1 MSTTPVEQIER
12 PVVIAEMEEPEIF
25 AGAIMDGSQAIAHDG
40 FDVETFEQAAD
51 DYARLAR
58 TVEETGSAIRT
69 GSALLRDLFWSFH
82 KRSPRIAPVAPLS
95 PAHEINREIVEQI
108 LSTTEWREMRESGT
122 VGDPLSSAMATIG
135 CAASAVAALDKE
147 TIQYLNQLHDLAG
160 EVEQLFA
167 RAETLDELS
176 ALAIDK
182 ERAEWLKKEAA
193 QARAGA
199 ARKEKKTNR
208 LSRRLE
214 ESSNDRQQNVRRK
227 VRQGLAEAMAEVGQA
242 NDAVNAFGGGH
253 DVDFGLENGAGGRN
267 SLSTKEKLVI
277 AQQVGHSPKLQQI
290 AAVCGRFTG
299 IALQQQKTRV
309 KHPPDEITSITT
321 GSEIERL
328 LPSEIALLADPDLE
342 DLFYLRFAER
352 GLMQYDL
359 IGHEPQGQGPI
370 IIAIDESGSMT
381 TDYGGMTGEVW
392 SKAVMLAL
400 LSIAR
405 LQRRDLAVIHFSG
418 PNDLRVDLFPKGQAT
433 HAEVIAC
440 ASFFFNG
447 GTVFE
452 PWMKRALELVDES
465 RFEKADVIC
474 VSDGISDVSP
484 EAQAEWT
491 KRRAERGMRAYGAL
505 IGSNQGEALLAEIS
519 DAVFRL
525 DDLRGDLPALEVIF
539 SAI

>member
-1 MSTTPVEQIER
+1 MNTISEQIQGPEL
-12 PVVIAEMEEPEIF
+12 VTEMVDSRSI
-25 AGAIMDGSQAIAHDG
+25 AGAIADGSQTIAHDG
-40 FDVETFEQAAD
+40 FDVETFEQAVD
-51 DYARLAR
+51 DYARLGR
-58 TVEETGSAIRT
+58 TVEETAGAIRT

-147 TIQYLNQLHDLAG
+147 TIRYLNQLHELTG

-167 RAETLDELS
+167 RAEALDELS
-176 ALAIDK
+176 ALAPDE
-182 ERAEWLKKEAA
+182 ERSNQLKREAAEARADAAKKEK
-193 QARAGA
+193 RSERLN
-199 ARKEKKTNR
+199 RK
-208 LSRRLE
+208 LE
-214 ESSNDRQQNVRRK
+214 ESSEKRGQNVRRA
-227 VRQGLAEAMAEVGQA
+227 VRRGLAEAMAEVGQA
-242 NDAVNAFGGGH
+242 NDAVNAFGGGY
-253 DVDFGLENGAGGRN
+253 DADFGTENSAGGRN

-277 AQQVGHSPKLQQI
+277 AQQIGHSPKLQQI
-290 AAVCGRFTG
+290 AAVCGRFTR

-309 KHPPDEITSITT
+309 KHPADEITSITT

-342 DLFYLRFAER
+342 DLFYFRFAER

-359 IGHEPQGQGPI
+359 IGHEPEGQGPI

-381 TDYGGMTGEVW
+381 TDYGRMTGEVW

-405 LQRRDLAVIHFSG
+405 LQKRDLAVIHFSG
-418 PNDLRVDLFPKGQAT
+418 PNDLQADLFSKGQAT
-433 HAEVIAC
+433 PAEVIAC

-452 PWMKRALELVDES
+452 PWMKKALELVDGSE
-465 RFEKADVIC
+465 FEKADVIC

-491 KRRAERGMRAYGAL
+491 RRREERGMRSYGVL
-505 IGSNQGEALLAEIS
+505 IGANQGEALLDEIS
-519 DAVFRL
+519 DAVFHL
-525 DDLRGDLPALEVIF
+525 DDLCGDLPALEEIF
-539 SAI
+539 SAV

>member
-1 MSTTPVEQIER
+1 MNTISEQIQKPEL
-12 PVVIAEMEEPEIF
+12 VAEMADSRSV
-25 AGAIMDGSQAIAHDG
+25 AGAIADGSQAIAHDG
-40 FDVETFEQAAD
+40 FDVETFVQAVD
-51 DYARLAR
+51 DYARLGR
-58 TVEETGSAIRT
+58 TVEETAAVIRT

-82 KRSPRIAPVAPLS
+82 KRSPRVAPVAPLS
-95 PAHEINREIVEQI
+95 PAHEINREIIEQI

-147 TIQYLNQLHDLAG
+147 TIRYLNQLQDLTG

-176 ALAIDK
+176 ALAVDN
-182 ERAEWLKKEAA
+182 ERSEWLKKEAA
-193 QARAGA
+193 RARSDA
-199 ARKEKKTNR
+199 ARKEKKSDR
-208 LSRRLE
+208 LRRKLE
-214 ESSNDRQQNVRRK
+214 ESSEGRWQNVRRN

-242 NDAVNAFGGGH
+242 NDAVNAFGGGY
-253 DVDFGLENGAGGRN
+253 DSDFGTENGAGGRN

-290 AAVCGRFTG
+290 AAVCGRFTR

-342 DLFYLRFAER
+342 DLFFLRFAEH
-352 GLMQYDL
+352 GLMQYDMV
-359 IGHEPQGQGPI
+359 GHEPQGQGPI

-381 TDYGGMTGEVW
+381 TDYGGMTGEIW

-405 LQRRDLAVIHFSG
+405 LQKRDLAVIHFSG
-418 PNDLRVDLFPKGQAT
+418 PNDLRVDLFPKGAAT
-433 HAEVIAC
+433 PAEVIAC

-452 PWMKRALELVDES
+452 PWMGKALELVDDS
-465 RFEKADVIC
+465 KFEKADVIC

-484 EAQAEWT
+484 EAQAEWAR
-491 KRRAERGMRAYGAL
+491 RRAERGMRAYGVL
-505 IGSNQGEALLAEIS
+505 IGANQGEALLEEIS

-539 SAI
+539 SAV

>member
-1 MSTTPVEQIER
+1 METQEQIQGPEL
-12 PVVIAEMEEPEIF
+12 VAEMEDVAIF
-25 AGAIMDGSQAIAHDG
+25 AGAINDGSQVIAHDG

-58 TVEETGSAIRT
+58 TVEKTANAIRT
-69 GSALLRDLFWSFH
+69 GPALLRDLFWSFH
-82 KRSPRIAPVAPLS
+82 KRAPRIASVAPLS

-147 TIQYLNQLHDLAG
+147 TIRYLNQLHELSG
-160 EVEQLFA
+160 EVERLFA
-167 RAETLDELS
+167 RAEALDELA
-176 ALAIDK
+176 ALTPDE
-182 ERAEWLKKEAA
+182 ERSEQLKKEAA
-193 QARAGA
+193 QARADA
-199 ARKEKKTNR
+199 AKKEKKAER
-208 LSRRLE
+208 LSRKME
-214 ESSNDRQQNVRRK
+214 ESREEREQKVRRA
-227 VRQGLAEAMAEVGQA
+227 VRRGLSEAMAEVEQA
-242 NDAVNAFGGGH
+242 NDAINAFGSGYDTG
-253 DVDFGLENGAGGRN
+253 FGTENGAGGRN
-267 SLSTKEKLVI
+267 SLSTKEKLLI
-277 AQQVGHSPKLQQI
+277 AQQVGRSPKLQQI
-290 AAVCGRFTG
+290 AAVCGRFTR

-309 KHPPDEITSITT
+309 KHPPDEITSITA

-359 IGHEPQGQGPI
+359 IGHEPEGQGPI

-405 LQRRDLAVIHFSG
+405 LQKRDLAVIHFSG
-418 PNDLRVDLFPKGQAT
+418 PDDLRLDLFPKGEAT
-433 HAEVIAC
+433 PAQVIAC
-440 ASFFFNG
+440 ASFFYNG

-452 PWMKRALELVDES
+452 PWMAKALDLVDGS
-465 RFEKADVIC
+465 QFEKADVIC
-474 VSDGISDVSP
+474 VSDGISDVSM

-491 KRRAERGMRAYGAL
+491 KRRAERGMRAYGVL
-505 IGSNQGEALLAEIS
+505 IGSNQGEALLDEIS

-525 DDLRGDLPALEVIF
+525 DDLRGDMPALEVIF
-539 SAI
+539 SAV

>member
-1 MSTTPVEQIER
+1 METISEQIQG
-12 PVVIAEMEEPEIF
+12 PEIVAEIEDVEIV
-25 AGAIMDGSQAIAHDG
+25 AGAITDGSQAIAHDG
-40 FDVETFEQAAD
+40 FDVETFNQAAD
-51 DYARLAR
+51 DYARLTR
-58 TVEETGSAIRT
+58 TVEETAGAIHT
-69 GSALLRDLFWSFH
+69 GPALLRDLFWSFH
-82 KRSPRIAPVAPLS
+82 KRAPRIAPVAPLS

-135 CAASAVAALDKE
+135 CAASTVAALDKE
-147 TIQYLNQLHDLAG
+147 TIRYLNQLHELAG

-167 RAETLDELS
+167 HAEALDELA
-176 ALAIDK
+176 ALAPDE
-182 ERAEWLKKEAA
+182 ERSNQLKREAAEARANAAKKEKTAD
-193 QARAGA
+193 RLI
-199 ARKEKKTNR
+199 RK
-208 LSRRLE
+208 LE
-214 ESSNDRQQNVRRK
+214 ESSEAREQNVRRA
-227 VRQGLAEAMAEVGQA
+227 VRRGLAEGMAEVEQA
-242 NDAVNAFGGGH
+242 NDAIKAFGGGY
-253 DVDFGLENGAGGRN
+253 DVGFGIENGAGGRN

-290 AAVCGRFTG
+290 AAVCGRFTR
-299 IALQQQKTRV
+299 IALQQHKTRV
-309 KHPPDEITSITT
+309 KHPPDEITSITA
-321 GSEIERL
+321 GSETERL

-352 GLMQYDL
+352 ALMQYDL
-359 IGHEPQGQGPI
+359 VGHEPEGQGPI

-392 SKAVMLAL
+392 SKTVMLAL

-405 LQRRDLAVIHFSG
+405 LQKRDMAVIHFSG
-418 PNDLRVDLFPKGQAT
+418 PDDLRLDLFPKGEAT
-433 HAEVIAC
+433 PAEVIAC

-452 PWMKRALELVDES
+452 PWMEKALELVDGS
-465 RFEKADVIC
+465 QFEKADVIC

-491 KRRAERGMRAYGAL
+491 RRRTERGMRAYGVL
-505 IGSNQGEALLAEIS
+505 IGSNQGEALLDEIS
-519 DAVFRL
+519 DAVFHL

-539 SAI
+539 SAV

>member
-1 MSTTPVEQIER
+1 MSTTLVEQIEK
-12 PVVIAEMEEPEIF
+12 PVITAEMEDEEIV
-25 AGAIMDGSQAIAHDG
+25 AGAITDGSQAIAHDG
-40 FDVETFEQAAD
+40 FDVETFEQATD

-58 TVEETGSAIRT
+58 TVEETAGAIRT

-82 KRSPRIAPVAPLS
+82 KRAPRIAPVAPLS

-147 TIQYLNQLHDLAG
+147 TIRYLNQLHELAG
-160 EVEQLFA
+160 EVERLFA
-167 RAETLDELS
+167 HAEALDELA
-176 ALAIDK
+176 ALIPDE
-182 ERAEWLKKEAA
+182 ERAEQLKKEAA

-199 ARKEKKTNR
+199 VKKEKSVERLNR
-208 LSRRLE
+208 KLE
-214 ESSNDRQQNVRRK
+214 ETSEEREQKVRRA
-227 VRQGLAEAMAEVGQA
+227 VRRGLAEAIADVEQA
-242 NDAVNAFGGGH
+242 NDAIKAFGGGY
-253 DVDFGLENGAGGRN
+253 DAGFGTENGGGGRN
-267 SLSTKEKLVI
+267 SFSTKEKLII
-277 AQQVGHSPKLQQI
+277 AQQISRSPKLQQI
-290 AAVCGRFTG
+290 AAVCGRFTR
-299 IALQQQKTRV
+299 IALQQQKPRV

-321 GSEIERL
+321 GNEIERL

-342 DLFYLRFAER
+342 DLFYLKFAER
-352 GLMQYDL
+352 GLTQYDL

-405 LQRRDLAVIHFSG
+405 LQKRDLAVIHFSG
-418 PNDLRVDLFPKGQAT
+418 PDDLRLNLFPKGEAKP
-433 HAEVIAC
+433 AEVIAC

-452 PWMKRALELVDES
+452 PWMEKALELVDGS
-465 RFEKADVIC
+465 QFEKADVIC

-484 EAQAEWT
+484 EAQAEWA
-491 KRRAERGMRAYGAL
+491 KSRAENGMRAYGVL
-505 IGSNQGEALLAEIS
+505 IGASQCEALLEEIC

>member
-1 MSTTPVEQIER
+1 MNTISEQIQGPEL
-12 PVVIAEMEEPEIF
+12 VAEMVDSRSI
-25 AGAIMDGSQAIAHDG
+25 AGAIADGSQTIAHDG
-40 FDVETFEQAAD
+40 FDVETFEQAVD
-51 DYARLAR
+51 DYARLGR
-58 TVEETGSAIRT
+58 TVEETICVIRT

-82 KRSPRIAPVAPLS
+82 KRSPRVAPVAPLS

-147 TIQYLNQLHDLAG
+147 TIRYLNQLHELTG

-167 RAETLDELS
+167 RAEALDELA
-176 ALAIDK
+176 ALAPDE
-182 ERAEWLKKEAA
+182 ERSNQLKREAA
-193 QARAGA
+193 EARADA
-199 ARKEKKTNR
+199 AKKGKRSERLNRK
-208 LSRRLE
+208 LE
-214 ESSNDRQQNVRRK
+214 ESSEKRGQNVRRP
-227 VRQGLAEAMAEVGQA
+227 VRRGLAEAMAEVGQA
-242 NDAVNAFGGGH
+242 NDAVNAFGGGY
-253 DVDFGLENGAGGRN
+253 DADFGTENGAGGRN

-290 AAVCGRFTG
+290 AAVCGRFTR

-342 DLFYLRFAER
+342 DLFYFRFAER
-352 GLMQYDL
+352 GLMQYDM
-359 IGHEPQGQGPI
+359 IGHEPEGQGPI

-405 LQRRDLAVIHFSG
+405 LQKRDLAVIHFSG
-418 PNDLRVDLFPKGQAT
+418 PNDLRADLFSKGQAT
-433 HAEVIAC
+433 PAEVIAC

-452 PWMKRALELVDES
+452 PWMKKALELVDGS
-465 RFEKADVIC
+465 QFEKADVIC
-474 VSDGISDVSP
+474 VSDGISEVSP

-491 KRRAERGMRAYGAL
+491 MRKAERGMRSYGVL
-505 IGSNQGEALLAEIS
+505 IGANQGEALLDEIS
-519 DAVFRL
+519 DAVFHF
-525 DDLRGDLPALEVIF
+525 DDLRSDLPALEVIF
-539 SAI
+539 SAV

>member
-1 MSTTPVEQIER
+1 MNTIIEQIPDPEL
-12 PVVIAEMEEPEIF
+12 VAEKTDSRSV
-25 AGAIMDGSQAIAHDG
+25 AGAIADGSQAIAHDG
-40 FDVETFEQAAD
+40 FDVETFEQAVD
-51 DYARLAR
+51 DYARLGR
-58 TVEETGSAIRT
+58 TVEETASVIRT

-82 KRSPRIAPVAPLS
+82 KRSPRVAPVAPLS
-95 PAHEINREIVEQI
+95 PAHEINREILEQI

-122 VGDPLSSAMATIG
+122 VDDPLSSAIATIG

-147 TIQYLNQLHDLAG
+147 TIRYLNQLHELTG

-167 RAETLDELS
+167 RAEALDELA
-176 ALAIDK
+176 ALALDK
-182 ERAEWLKKEAA
+182 DRSEWLKKEASR
-193 QARAGA
+193 ARTA
-199 ARKEKKTNR
+199 AEKKGKRAER
-208 LSRRLE
+208 LSQKLE
-214 ESSNDRQQNVRRK
+214 ESSEGRRQNVRRT
-227 VRQGLAEAMAEVGQA
+227 VRKGLAEAMAEVGQA
-242 NDAVNAFGGGH
+242 NDAINAFGGGY
-253 DVDFGLENGAGGRN
+253 DADFGSENGAGGRN

-290 AAVCGRFTG
+290 AAVCGRYTR

-328 LPSEIALLADPDLE
+328 LPSEIALLADADLE
-342 DLFYLRFAER
+342 GLFYLRFAER

-405 LQRRDLAVIHFSG
+405 LQKRDLAVIHFSG
-418 PNDLRVDLFPKGQAT
+418 PDDLRVDLFPKGQAT
-433 HAEVIAC
+433 PAEVIAC

-452 PWMKRALELVDES
+452 PWMKKALELVDGS
-465 RFEKADVIC
+465 QFEKADVIC

-491 KRRAERGMRAYGAL
+491 KRRTERGMRAYGAL
-505 IGSNQGEALLAEIS
+505 IGANQGEALLGEIS
-519 DAVFRL
+519 DAIFRL
-525 DDLRGDLPALEVIF
+525 DDLRGDLPALEMIF
-539 SAI
+539 SAV

>member
-1 MSTTPVEQIER
+1 METQEQIQE
-12 PVVIAEMEEPEIF
+12 PEIVAEMEDVEIV
-25 AGAIMDGSQAIAHDG
+25 AGAITDGSQAIAHDG
-40 FDVETFEQAAD
+40 FDVEIFEQAAD

-58 TVEETGSAIRT
+58 TVTETAGAIRT
-69 GSALLRDLFWSFH
+69 GPALLRDLFWSFH
-82 KRSPRIAPVAPLS
+82 KRAPRIAPVAPLS

-108 LSTTEWREMRESGT
+108 LSTAEWREMRESGT

-147 TIQYLNQLHDLAG
+147 TIRYLNQLHELAS

-167 RAETLDELS
+167 RADVLDELATLS
-176 ALAIDK
+176 PDEERSEQLKREAAEAIADAAKK
-182 ERAEWLKKEAA
+182 EKRAE
-193 QARAGA
+193 
-199 ARKEKKTNR
+199 R
-208 LSRRLE
+208 LNHKLE
-214 ESSNDRQQNVRRK
+214 ESSEERGQKVRRA
-227 VRQGLAEAMAEVGQA
+227 VRKGLAEAMAEVEQA
-242 NDAVNAFGGGH
+242 NDAIKAFGGGY
-253 DVDFGLENGAGGRN
+253 DTSFGTENGSGGRN

-277 AQQVGHSPKLQQI
+277 AQQVGKSPKLQQI
-290 AAVCGRFTG
+290 AAICGRFTR

-309 KHPPDEITSITT
+309 KHPPDEITSITV
-321 GSEIERL
+321 GNEIERL

-352 GLMQYDL
+352 SLMQYDL
-359 IGHEPQGQGPI
+359 IGHEPEGQGPI

-405 LQRRDLAVIHFSG
+405 LQKRDLAVIHFSG
-418 PNDLRVDLFPKGQAT
+418 PDDLRLDLFPKGEATPAQA
-433 HAEVIAC
+433 IAC

-452 PWMKRALELVDES
+452 PWIEKALELVDGS
-465 RFEKADVIC
+465 QFEKADVIC

-484 EAQAEWT
+484 EAQTEWT
-491 KRRAERGMRAYGAL
+491 KRRTERGMRAYGAL
-505 IGSNQGEALLAEIS
+505 IGANQGEALLGEIS

-539 SAI
+539 SAV